1 MKKLFLA
8 SIMAL
13 SATLAFAEDWAT
25 TINDAPDGAKY
36 LINGKSVKKA
46 VAQELDMATV
56 ESVTIS
62 NDSVMIYTKVH
73 QLSEGEKQEA
83 HYPGGKEA
91 LDAFFAENL
100 VYPEADKPNKING
113 YVVVKF
119 MISSEGKIVSPE
131 VVRSL
136 SPTIDAEALRLVN
149 IMPDW
154 VPGYVSGQAVTSI
167 YQLPILFKCP
177 RPEKPAKK

>member
-1 MKKLFLA
+1 MKKLFLI
-8 SIMAL
+8 SVMAL
-13 SATLAFAEDWAT
+13 VATLAFAEDWAAA
-25 TINDAPDGAKY
+25 INDAPASAKY
-36 LINGKSVKKA
+36 LINGKLVKKSE
-46 VAQELDMATV
+46 AQAMDTATV
-56 ESVTIS
+56 DNIIVS
-62 NDSVMIYTKVH
+62 NDTVMIYTKVH
-73 QLSEGEKQEA
+73 QLSEGEKKEA
-83 HYPGGKEA
+83 QYPGGKEA
-91 LDAFFAENL
+91 LLAFFAENL

-149 IMPDW
+149 MMPDW
-154 VPGYVSGQAVTSI
+154 EPGMMSGQAVTSV

-177 RPEKPAKK
+177 KPQKQ

>member
-1 MKKLFLA
+1 MKKLLLVLA
-8 SIMAL
+8 VFM
-13 SATLAFAEDWAT
+13 SATTVLAEDWSK

-46 VAQELDMATV
+46 VAQEMDMATV
-56 ESVTIS
+56 ESITIS

-73 QLSEGEKQEA
+73 QLSESEKQEA

-91 LDAFFAENL
+91 LDTFFAENL

-149 IMPDW
+149 MMPDW

-177 RPEKPAKK
+177 RPEKATRK

>member
-1 MKKLFLA
+1 MKKLLLVCA
-8 SIMAL
+8 AIL
-13 SATLAFAEDWAT
+13 SVATVFAEDWAT

-149 IMPDW
+149 MMPDW

>member
-1 MKKLFLA
+1 MKKLLLT
-8 SIMAL
+8 SVMAL
-13 SATLAFAEDWAT
+13 VATLAFAEDWAA
-25 TINDAPDGAKY
+25 TINDAPASAKY
-36 LINGKSVKKA
+36 LINGKTVKKA
-46 VAQELDMATV
+46 VAQEMDMATI
-56 ESVTIS
+56 ESITVS

-119 MISSEGKIVSPE
+119 MISSEGDIVSPE
-131 VVRSL
+131 VIRSL
-136 SPTIDAEALRLVN
+136 SPTIDAEALRLVGM
-149 IMPDW
+149 MPKW

-167 YQLPILFKCP
+167 YQLPILFMCP
-177 RPEKPAKK
+177 KPEKPAKK